1 MTLLLLQCII
11 FSFDNEEHEGIDA
24 AILRAAVKSIKTVKY
39 IKTVKSFKTGKVSYT
54 KLFNQAIVWNNIDLG
69 KHAITEYLQHPVHH
83 AAVRANELR
92 GPQ

>member
-24 AILRAAVKSIKTVKY
+24 AILRAAVKSI
-39 IKTVKSFKTGKVSYT
+39 KTGKVSYT